1 MPIHVNTMLEAVAH
15 SLKRAA
21 AFNPD
26 DVTRP
31 AAVLWTDPK
40 QQWLPIIP
48 DLRSIVPTLI
58 TLGDYNPSEL
68 TGPSIWI
75 RAAIEGLLEDVQ
87 ITKEDVP
94 VIYLPGIS
102 RQTLRAAYDC
112 PVNLQPL
119 IELQYRGVSWIQKN
133 GRDWSVEAFLM
144 SSDGG
149 LGLDLATDEA
159 TKYALGSA
167 ISEVAI
173 TPLSKLRDKRLE
185 ASDFNALLTND
196 FIKDVLSWLN
206 KPDEMKDVWPKPN
219 QKAFRAQ
226 MKSELAVDP
235 ESEGALVAAEKLGLK
250 SGDWRRVWDRFAE
263 APGLYPGIIDLL
275 HKAAPVQLDAFA
287 DESSWPGR
295 NTEREDQLR
304 SDLNKIGQLPEVEL
318 RLALQELEN
327 KHGCRRDW
335 VWASLGQAP
344 LSSALK
350 HLISLLENTA
360 KPLTGQDVQ
369 ELAANYEAS
378 GWQADWAVIQALR
391 TVDSNQDR
399 DAITAVIQT
408 MYTPWI
414 DESARRLQ
422 ALLDNGEPLPASA
435 TVDAGNGG
443 VIIFSDGLRYDVGQR
458 LNELLEERGFNVS
471 LTGRWA
477 ALPTVT
483 ATGKPAVSPVAQLI
497 TGEELGESFAP
508 TIAEDGKEATTAR
521 LRKLLANAGFQHLGV
536 SDTGD
541 PSGKAWTEHSDLDS
555 MGHKLQVKLADRVE
569 EELRFLCDRVAQLF
583 EAGWK
588 EVRIVTDHGWLL
600 APGGLP
606 KKELPQFLVKSRWA
620 RCAAIKDD
628 SKVDVPMVP
637 WFWNDSQWVAV
648 GPGVHCFSNGNV
660 YAHGGVSLQECRI
673 PDLRV
678 IPGKSKELA
687 TAAITGVKWLGFRCQ
702 VSVENQ
708 PNGSLAEIRQKT
720 GDAGTSLT
728 QAKAIAD
735 DNTVKLLVSDDVYEG
750 SPAVIVIL
758 DSAGHV
764 IARKATIIG
773 GEES

>member
-1 MPIHVNTMLEAVAH
+1 MPDQSNTMIEAVAH

-48 DLRSIVPTLI
+48 DLRNIVPVLI
-58 TLGDYNPSEL
+58 TLGDYKPSTL
-68 TGPSIWI
+68 TGPSIWV
-75 RAAIEGLLEDVQ
+75 RAAIEGRLEDVR
-87 ITKEDVP
+87 ITDVP
-94 VIYLPGIS
+94 VIYLPGVS
-102 RQTLRAAYDC
+102 RQTLRAAYEC

-119 IELQYRGVSWIQKN
+119 IELQYRGVCWIQKN
-133 GRDWSVEAFLM
+133 GRDWSVEAFMM

-149 LGLDLATDEA
+149 LSLDLASDEA

-167 ISEVAI
+167 ISEVAV
-173 TPLSKLRDKRLE
+173 TPLSKLRGKRLE
-185 ASDFNALLTND
+185 ASDFNALLTSD

-206 KPDEMKDVWPKPN
+206 NPNEIKDAWPKPN
-219 QKAFRAQ
+219 QKAFRSQ

-235 ESEGALVAAEKLGLK
+235 ESDGALAAAEKLGSK
-250 SGDWRRVWDRFAE
+250 VGDWQRVWDRFAE

-275 HKAAPVQLDAFA
+275 YKATPAQLDAFA

-295 NTEREDQLR
+295 NAAQEDQLR
-304 SDLNKIGQLPEVEL
+304 DDLKKVSKLPENEL
-318 RLALQELEN
+318 RTELQNLEE
-327 KHGCRRDW
+327 KHGCRREW
-335 VWASLGQAP
+335 VWAKLGQAP
-344 LSSALK
+344 LSN
-350 HLISLLENTA
+350 SLLHLMTLMERT
-360 KPLTGQDVQ
+360 KRPLAGQDVQ
-369 ELAANYEAS
+369 ELADDYETS
-378 GWQADWAVIQALR
+378 GWMADWAVVQTLKVATSSGDRQAVTAIIQA
-391 TVDSNQDR
+391 V
-399 DAITAVIQT
+399 
-408 MYTPWI
+408 YTPWI

-422 ALLDNGEPLPASA
+422 ALLDDAVQLPQSA
-435 TVDAGNGG
+435 TVDVGDGG
-443 VIIFSDGLRYDVGQR
+443 VILFSDGLRFDVGQR
-458 LNELLEERGFNVS
+458 LHEMLEEQGFNVS

-483 ATGKPAVSPVAQLI
+483 ATGKPAVSPVVDMI
-497 TGEELGESFAP
+497 KGESLGESFTP
-508 TIAEDGKEATTAR
+508 VVAEDGKEATTAR
-521 LRKLLANAGFQHLGV
+521 LRKLLSGAGFQYLGV

-555 MGHKLQVKLADRVE
+555 MGHKLQVKLVDRVE
-569 EELRFLCDRVAQLF
+569 EELRFLRDRVAQLF

-620 RCAAIKDD
+620 RCASIKDD
-628 SKVDVPMVP
+628 SKVDVPVVP
-637 WFWNDSQWVAV
+637 WFWNSSQWAAV
-648 GPGVHCFSNGNV
+648 GPGVHCFSKGHV

-678 IPGKSKELA
+678 TPGEVKELA

-702 VSVENQ
+702 ITVEN
-708 PNGSLAEIRQKT
+708 PPSGGMVEIRLKT
-720 GDAGTSLT
+720 EDAGSSLT
-728 QAKAIAD
+728 EPKAITA
-735 DNTVKLLVSDDVYEG
+735 DNTVKLLLTDDEYEG

-758 DSAGHV
+758 DGAGHV
-764 IARKATIIG
+764 IAKRATMIG